1 MRTFLE
7 IGSCDFDTLNFLAD
21 HHWQGA
27 IVEPMSKYLD
37 RLERKAG
44 VQYLNYAIDEQ
55 SGFKTIYE
63 YPDTITSEDRDYTG
77 MSSFYK
83 RSNDMIEHIVPTIT
97 FSELLK
103 LCGFEEIEYLKIDPE
118 GHDEI
123 ILEQVMAEPLKPK
136 QIKVEHKYCN
146 RANMVEL
153 LKSHG
158 YSVNVLEQ
166 DLFAT
171 LYKVV

>member
-21 HHWQGA
+21 HNWQGA

-37 RLERKAG
+37 RLERKQG
-44 VQYLNYAIDEQ
+44 VLYFNYAIDSQ
-55 SGFKTIYE
+55 DGFKTIYE
-63 YPDTITSEDRDYTG
+63 YPEDVVASDKDFSG

-83 RSNDMIEHIVPTIT
+83 RSDNMIQHNVPTIT
-97 FSELLK
+97 YESLIR
-103 LCGFEEIEYLKIDPE
+103 LCGYEEIEYLKIDTE
-118 GHDEI
+118 GHDEV
-123 ILEQVMAEPLKPK
+123 ILNQVMAHKMKPN

-146 RANMVEL
+146 RNKMVDL

-166 DLFAT
+166 DLYAT
-171 LYKVV
+171 LHKVI

>member
-21 HHWQGA
+21 DNWQGA
-27 IVEPMSKYLD
+27 IVEPMKKYLN
-37 RLERKAG
+37 RLERKEG
-44 VQYLNYAIDEQ
+44 VLYLNYALDKEA
-55 SGFKTIYE
+55 GFKTIYE
-63 YPDTITSEDRDYTG
+63 YPDEITSLDKDYTG

-83 RSNDMIEHIVPTIT
+83 RSDNMLEHIVPTIT
-97 FSELLK
+97 YSELMAI
-103 LCGFEEIEYLKIDPE
+103 CEFTQIDYLKIDTE

-123 ILEQVMAEPLKPK
+123 ILEQVLDYHIKPQ

-146 RANMVEL
+146 RHRMIEL
-153 LKSHG
+153 LKSHD

-171 LYKVV
+171 QFKVI